1 MRAIDLIKESY
12 VNEAELAELLKV
24 DTKRLR
30 DLRSNHITGKQHF
43 INHIKPTSKSIL
55 YRVEDVLA
63 YLATQTI
70 CSFGS
75 NDNQDDDEPD

>member
-1 MRAIDLIKESY
+1 MKAIDIIKETY
-12 VNEAELAELLKV
+12 VSEAELVELLNV
-24 DTKRLR
+24 DSKRLR
-30 DLRSNHITGKQHF
+30 DLRSNHVTGKRAF

-75 NDNQDDDEPD
+75 NDNQDDDE